1 MQRENA
7 FLNMYLNANSLYKN
21 YRLLRKGDGI
31 NMQINTCKVIYTE
44 NRLICASPKK
54 EKENTVALL
63 YPSLPFTHTP
73 MFIGMSYRLALS
85 LDGGSLAFF

>member
-7 FLNMYLNANSLYKN
+7 FLNMYLNANSLYTN

-31 NMQINTCKVIYTE
+31 NMQINTCKFVYTE

-54 EKENTVALL
+54 KKNTVAAALL
-63 YPSLPFTHTP
+63 YPLPPPHTYTHVYWHVLQAGIKP
-73 MFIGMSYRLALS
+73 
-85 LDGGSLAFF
+85 